1 MLLLSGPSV
10 DGWNEEVLSVEEVLL
25 SSALESDSPYRLR
38 SRDGDDDRPLD
49 CCGDEDESPLLMLT
63 VVGKHA
69 VLGPLP
75 RK

>member
-1 MLLLSGPSV
+1 MLLLPRPSV
-10 DGWNEEVLSVEEVLL
+10 DGWNDLSVEEVL
-25 SSALESDSPYRLR
+25 SSALESDTPYRLR

-69 VLGPLP
+69 VLDPLP